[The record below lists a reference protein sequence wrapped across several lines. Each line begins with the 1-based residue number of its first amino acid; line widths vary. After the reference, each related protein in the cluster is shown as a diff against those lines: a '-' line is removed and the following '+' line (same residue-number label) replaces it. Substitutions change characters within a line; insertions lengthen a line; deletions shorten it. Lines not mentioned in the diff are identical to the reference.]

1 MLSLTDIVTRGQ
13 AAFEATLPTYLARQ
27 AVENSS
33 TVVDEFSTER
43 RINITLTDERQ
54 REICLNCPL
63 ADCVDVTDPR
73 CPIRVEQRRLWRE
86 QNRRRANV

>member
-1 MLSLTDIVTRGQ
+1 MLTLTDIVMRGQ
-13 AAFEATLPTYLARQ
+13 AAFEATLPDYFKRQ
-27 AVENSS
+27 VEPVEDLLPIGN
-33 TVVDEFSTER
+33 V
-43 RINITLTDERQ
+43 NLTLTDERQ

-86 QNRRRANV
+86 QNRRRTDG